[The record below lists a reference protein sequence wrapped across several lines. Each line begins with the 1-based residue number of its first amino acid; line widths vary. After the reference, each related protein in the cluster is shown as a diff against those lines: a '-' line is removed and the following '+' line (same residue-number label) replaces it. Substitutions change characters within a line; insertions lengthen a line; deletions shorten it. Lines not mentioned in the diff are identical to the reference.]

1 MPILASVTE
10 GYGQVARSDKKMTP
24 LEAACLLGCSV
35 ALIFLQGLLL
45 RSARQVRIATGGTR
59 RHNVAPFFCPYMWKV
74 PVTQKPDQ
82 CLGEWIDRE
91 ALAEAM
97 IPLIGQLYRNN
108 NVVSSIY
115 GRSLINQSVIAI
127 LKAHRF
133 ARHRQSDESEL
144 SVHETFPLLKAM
156 SELKLGAASVD
167 LGKLAVKFK
176 TQGNGR
182 TAEQFVREELADVV
196 GQQNASARKG
206 TDVVLYGFGR
216 IGRLLARILIEKTG
230 GGDGLRLRAI
240 VVRKGAE
247 NDLTKRASLLRRD
260 SVHGSFNGTITID
273 EANNTIT
280 ANGNLIQVIYAKS
293 PSEVDYTQYGIHDA
307 LIVDNTGVWRDA
319 DGLGQHLACPGAARV
334 VLTAP
339 GKGALK
345 NIVHGINHGEIT
357 PDDKIVSAA
366 SCTTNAIVPVLKAVN
381 DQYGIVNGH
390 VETVHSFTN
399 DQNLI
404 DNFHKGSRRGR
415 AAPLNMVITETGA
428 ATAAA
433 KALPVLKGKLT
444 GNAIRVPTPNVSM
457 AILNLNL
464 EKATTRDEINEYL
477 RQTAMHSDLHKQ
489 IDFVNSQE
497 VVSTDFVGSRHA
509 GVVDAEATICNDNRV
524 VLYVWYDNEFGYS
537 CQVVRVMEDMAG
549 VNPPAFPR

>member
-1 MPILASVTE
+1 M
-10 GYGQVARSDKKMTP
+10 
-24 LEAACLLGCSV
+24 
-35 ALIFLQGLLL
+35 
-45 RSARQVRIATGGTR
+45 
-59 RHNVAPFFCPYMWKV
+59 
-74 PVTQKPDQ
+74 TQKPDQ

-108 NVVSSIY
+108 NVVTSIF
-115 GRSLINQSVIAI
+115 GRGLINRSVIAI

-133 ARHRQSDESEL
+133 ARHRLSGEDEL
-144 SVHETFPLLKAM
+144 SVHDSYTILKTM
-156 SELKLGAASVD
+156 SEMNLGAASVD
-167 LGKLAVKFK
+167 LGKMVAKYKAAGGTDLA
-176 TQGNGR
+176 T
-182 TAEQFVREELADVV
+182 FVREELASLANKR
-196 GQQNASARKG
+196 GEKREG

-247 NDLTKRASLLRRD
+247 NDLAKRASLLRRD
-260 SVHGSFNGTITID
+260 SVHGPFDGTIVID

-280 ANGNLIQVIYAKS
+280 ANGNLIQVIYS
-293 PSEVDYTQYGIHDA
+293 NDPSSVDYTQYGIKNA
-307 LIVDNTGVWRDA
+307 LLVDNTGKWRDA
-319 DGLGQHLACPGAARV
+319 EGLGQHLKCPGVDRV
-334 VLTAP
+334 ILTAP

-345 NIVHGINHGEIT
+345 NIVHGINHAEIT
-357 PDDKIVSAA
+357 PEDKIVSAA
-366 SCTTNAIVPVLKAVN
+366 SCTTNAIVPVLKAVY
-381 DQYGIVNGH
+381 DKFGIVHGH
-390 VETVHSFTN
+390 VETVRSYTN

-415 AAPLNMVITETGA
+415 SAPLNMVITETGA

-457 AILNLNL
+457 AILNLTL
-464 EKATTRDEINEYL
+464 EKATDREEINEYL
-477 RQTAMHSDLHKQ
+477 RQMAMHSELQKQ
-489 IDFVNSQE
+489 IDFVQSQE

-509 GVVDAEATICNDNRV
+509 GVVDAEATICNENRV